1 MLTIRKA
8 GSQILSK
15 FFRSNSIKKQYL
27 PGVKQEL
34 EFINMIKSH
43 QESAQLQIQKN
54 QPYLLIN
61 IHYYLKITNRLIWGD
76 MQKHPG
82 YLIKDQFILFVES
95 NRLLRRSQH
104 SSLLL
109 QQDKKLQK
117 IELGQV
123 SCERFEIFAY
133 DFFPVRD
140 VTPTLLVLYI
150 SCREQRSHY
159 LQVDYSK
166 I

>member
-1 MLTIRKA
+1 MGETGYGKCRN
-8 GSQILSK
+8 LSVNWEFSK
-15 FFRSNSIKKQYL
+15 INNIWNS
-27 PGVKQEL
+27 
-34 EFINMIKSH
+34 FI
-43 QESAQLQIQKN
+43 
-54 QPYLLIN
+54 P
-61 IHYYLKITNRLIWGD
+61 
-76 MQKHPG
+76 
-82 YLIKDQFILFVES
+82 FVES

>member
-1 MLTIRKA
+1 
-8 GSQILSK
+8 
-15 FFRSNSIKKQYL
+15 
-27 PGVKQEL
+27 
-34 EFINMIKSH
+34 
-43 QESAQLQIQKN
+43 
-54 QPYLLIN
+54 
-61 IHYYLKITNRLIWGD
+61 